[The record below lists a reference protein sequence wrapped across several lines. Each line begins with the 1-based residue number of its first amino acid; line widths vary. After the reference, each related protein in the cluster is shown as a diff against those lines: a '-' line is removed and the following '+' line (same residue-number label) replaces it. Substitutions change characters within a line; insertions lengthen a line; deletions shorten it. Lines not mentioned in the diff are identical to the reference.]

1 MIFRQVTE
9 ELVMLLAYEAT
20 RDLAVVDV
28 DIQTPVTATTGK
40 EITNLAHWSYRFCGQ
55 GWGCWTAWFVWRR
68 RPKLASWA

>member
-28 DIQTPVTATTGK
+28 DIQT
-40 EITNLAHWSYRFCGQ
+40 R
-55 GWGCWTAWFVWRR
+55 
-68 RPKLASWA
+68 